1 MGSFPPSLL
10 THKIMIDYKK
20 LGRIGLDSSDQQK
33 VDTVINVDNKPLI
46 SQYND
51 RFIKYGFVNVKD
63 NKYIL
68 NMSKRERDIFQI
80 TKSIGDEETGFA
92 YDVIGKLL
100 SDDTEEN
107 LRKEIE
113 LVRED
118 AQVEILRRDK
128 INNEHQKLN
137 GELREEVKK
146 EAERRKFAENE
157 LALIKGI
164 GNNSPEVRNLKAELK
179 EVKADNKKLAE
190 MNDKLT
196 HTPNRLRK
204 KGLM

>member
-1 MGSFPPSLL
+1 
-10 THKIMIDYKK
+10 MIDYKK
-20 LGRIGLDSSDQQK
+20 LGRVLDSGDQQK
-33 VDTVINVDNKPLI
+33 LDTLINVDTSPLI
-46 SQYND
+46 SQYD
-51 RFIKYGFVNVKD
+51 RRFERHGFIEVKD
-63 NKYIL
+63 NKYHL
-68 NMSKRERDIFQI
+68 KMRDDARSVFQI
-80 TKSIGDEETGFA
+80 TKSIALDEINWLVG
-92 YDVIGKLL
+92 VISKLL

-118 AQVEILRRDK
+118 AQIEILRKDK

-137 GELREEVKK
+137 GELRVKLK
-146 EAERRKFAENE
+146 DETERRKFAENE

-196 HTPNRLRK
+196 HTPNTLRK
-204 KGLM
+204 KGLL

>member
-1 MGSFPPSLL
+1 
-10 THKIMIDYKK
+10 MIDYKK
-20 LGRIGLDSSDQQK
+20 LGRLFDSGDQTK
-33 VDTVINVDNKPLI
+33 IDTVINVDHRPLV
-46 SQYND
+46 SQYDN
-51 RFIKYGFVNVKD
+51 RFIKFGFVEYKD

-68 NMSKRERDIFQI
+68 KMTKKERDIFQI
-80 TKSIGDEETGFA
+80 TKSIADDELKFA
-92 YDVIGKLL
+92 YDVISKIL
-100 SDDTEEN
+100 SDDTE
-107 LRKEIE
+107 LKEIE
-113 LVRED
+113 QLKKQIPMIRED
-118 AQVEILRRDK
+118 VQIEILRKDK

-137 GELREEVKK
+137 GELSVKLK
-146 EAERRKFAENE
+146 DETERRKFAENE